1 MKDCVR
7 FAPMMGAHPGEL
19 SDEETRALAEH
30 LASCDA
36 CQAWLAD
43 AEAIS
48 ALLPDAL
55 LAEANRRDFSTFS
68 DEVLA
73 RIPEYRVSARPE
85 RRPAHPERSG
95 EAAESEGGREPSIL
109 ARLGSWA
116 RHHRAAAVASVLAP
130 AAAAIA
136 IVVYFGH
143 GSPPEQHAAIEVISE
158 GHGTMVLETNEG
170 PVVLI
175 GNGSAEGT

>member
-36 CQAWLAD
+36 CQARLAD

-73 RIPEYRVSARPE
+73 RIPEYR
-85 RRPAHPERSG
+85 
-95 EAAESEGGREPSIL
+95 ESKGGREPSIL